1 MKKFIVALALAVS
14 VTPALADR
22 YYHHPYHGHYRPGW
36 GWIAPA
42 VIGGAVVYAATRP
55 PVIVQQPPV
64 VIQQPV
70 PPVYVQQGLPP
81 APLGF
86 HYENILDAS
95 CNCYK
100 TVLVNN

>member
-1 MKKFIVALALAVS
+1 MKKLIVALALAVS

-22 YYHHPYHGHYRPGW
+22 HYHHPHHGHYRPGW

-86 HYENILDAS
+86 HYENILDAN